1 MNSTAD
7 ESAETIDD
15 LAALLSSWRPPI
27 SWGWST
33 RMDATDPELIVGS
46 ADGDWVR
53 YAAAATDED
62 GEPLPGFQSCLYEV
76 AERIDH
82 TGYLHEYAGSEE
94 YYETA
99 DDAAAALIGFAT
111 D

>member
-1 MNSTAD
+1 MQAGIVYPMKSTAD
-7 ESAETIDD
+7 ESAETID
-15 LAALLSSWRPPI
+15 
-27 SWGWST
+27 
-33 RMDATDPELIVGS
+33 
-46 ADGDWVR
+46 
-53 YAAAATDED
+53 
-62 GEPLPGFQSCLYEV
+62 GEPFPGFQSCLYEV